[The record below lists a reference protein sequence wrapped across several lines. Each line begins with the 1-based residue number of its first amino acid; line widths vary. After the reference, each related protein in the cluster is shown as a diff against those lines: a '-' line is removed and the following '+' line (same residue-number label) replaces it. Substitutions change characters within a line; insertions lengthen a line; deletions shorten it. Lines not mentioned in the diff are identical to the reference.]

1 MAIIFFGVPN
11 FIVKIISRPDSTD
24 SASHLS
30 YLGLPCRFIHCA
42 TFTIRIIVSIC
53 IPPARYKISH
63 PIRPGRGSPF
73 RQSFILNQEDAFQI
87 FRRIDILP
95 IKKITYYIILSIR
108 YIDPESF
115 FHQFM
120 LTMIY
125 DSSSSSDSSVKIT
138 TCQTYFSQQMIS
150 CCLGN
155 STMRSTLRQI
165 AGGKHHIL
173 S

>member
-1 MAIIFFGVPN
+1 MTGKNNTPGDPCNGNSHQAYHIDHADVVAPGASTVVNNHTVII
-11 FIVKIISRPDSTD
+11 
-24 SASHLS
+24 
-30 YLGLPCRFIHCA
+30 RF

-138 TCQTYFSQQMIS
+138 TCQTYFS
-150 CCLGN
+150 
-155 STMRSTLRQI
+155 
-165 AGGKHHIL
+165 
-173 S
+173 